1 MVNHEINLKPDVLI
15 IGAGVA
21 GITCAINCQENGLNY
36 LLIEKDSRVGGRLG
50 SIYDSGYIFDI
61 GFQVF
66 NTSYEI
72 TKQYL
77 DLKQL
82 DLKFFK
88 PGSAIYSDSAF
99 EIISDPLRDF
109 GQIFNTLFSDI
120 PTLTDK
126 MRILKLKFSLLN
138 YVIEKDKSQDMET
151 LVFLKEY
158 GFSENM
164 ISQFFLPF
172 FAGVFLED
180 ELKTSSKFFK
190 YVFSKF
196 GKGLASLPSN
206 GMQDIPEDM
215 LRRVDKD
222 NLFLNCAVEHIT
234 RDKKVKLKDGKTI
247 EAKKIVLTG
256 ESQKLINEKGIIF
269 NSVKTLYF
277 STNAEP
283 DYSNY
288 IHIFPNEKY
297 INNIAFLTSI
307 SDQYSENKD
316 KLISV
321 SIIQENI
328 VSDFKLINHIK
339 NRLKNIYGGKF
350 NFLKNFNIEQATVNQ
365 PVQYFDQKYNM
376 SIDNKFYI
384 SGDNLVHGSI
394 EGAAISGLKV
404 AEELKKDLS

>member
-1 MVNHEINLKPDVLI
+1 MNLKPDVLI
-15 IGAGVA
+15 VGAGVS
-21 GITCAINCQENGLNY
+21 GITCAIKCQDIGLNY
-36 LLIEKDSRVGGRLG
+36 LIIDKNSRAGGRLG
-50 SIYDSGYIFDI
+50 SIYESGYIFDI

-77 DLKQL
+77 DLNQL
-82 DLKFFK
+82 DLHFFK
-88 PGSAIYSDSAF
+88 PGSAIYSDKKF
-99 EIISDPLRDF
+99 TIISDPLRDF
-109 GQIFNTLFSDI
+109 GQIFNTLFSKI
-120 PTLTDK
+120 PTLADK
-126 MRILKLKFSLLN
+126 IRILKLKFSLLN
-138 YVIEKDKSQDMET
+138 YVIEEDKSKDQET
-151 LVFLKEY
+151 IVFLKEY

-164 ISQFFLPF
+164 ISQFFSPF
-172 FAGVFLED
+172 FAGIFLENK
-180 ELKTSSKFFK
+180 LKTSSKFFK

-206 GMQDIPEDM
+206 GMQDIPENM

-222 NLFLNCAVEHIT
+222 NLFLNCEVEHIT

-256 ESQKLINEKGIIF
+256 DSQKLINEKGIIF

-307 SDQYSENKD
+307 SHQYSKNKD

-321 SIIQENI
+321 SIIQQNI
-328 VSDFKLINHIK
+328 VSDSKLITHIK
-339 NRLKNIYGGKF
+339 NRLKDIYGGKF
-350 NFLKNFNIEQATVNQ
+350 NFLKNFNIEQATINQ

-376 SIDNKFYI
+376 LIDNKYYI